1 MEYEKYS
8 SQIDA
13 DLTYFKYIHHRLPEK
28 IFMSY
33 PLWMVLRDGRDEQ
46 VVEELL
52 AYSYHDVPVK
62 VYLSE
67 GLEYY
72 FASSGFVF

>member
-1 MEYEKYS
+1 MEISKYL
-8 SQIDA
+8 SQIDS
-13 DLTYFKYIHHRLPEK
+13 DLTYFKYIHHRFPEK

-33 PLWMVLRDGRDEQ
+33 SLWTTLRDSGDMQ
-46 VVEELL
+46 VTEELL

-62 VYLSE
+62 VYLSD